1 MTKDNPQPTIDV
13 TLTALL
19 AEEQRAVLPRFDYAT
34 ARRLGEWVIDRGIRD
49 GHGFEVNVM
58 VGEHLVYA
66 AALDGTSHDNDLWL
80 ARKIRTVQHFGH
92 SSFYIKHL
100 FLSRSRDFNTQSLL
114 DPHLYTAS
122 GGGFPIKVGGAIVGV
137 IAVTGWNEP
146 GEHITAVQAVE
157 AIGAELADAE

>member
-1 MTKDNPQPTIDV
+1 MTTDNPESTMEA
-13 TLTALL
+13 TLAALL
-19 AEEQRAVLPRFDYAT
+19 AEEQRATLGHFDYAT
-34 ARRLGEWVIDRGIRD
+34 ARRLGEWVIARGIRD
-49 GHGFEVNVM
+49 GHGLEVNVM

-92 SSFYIKHL
+92 SSFYVKHV
-100 FLSRSRDFNTQSLL
+100 FQSRGRDFNTQSLL
-114 DPHLYTAS
+114 DPQLYTAS
-122 GGGFPIKVGGAIVGV
+122 GGGFPIRVGGALAGV

-157 AIGAELADAE
+157 AIGAELTAAA